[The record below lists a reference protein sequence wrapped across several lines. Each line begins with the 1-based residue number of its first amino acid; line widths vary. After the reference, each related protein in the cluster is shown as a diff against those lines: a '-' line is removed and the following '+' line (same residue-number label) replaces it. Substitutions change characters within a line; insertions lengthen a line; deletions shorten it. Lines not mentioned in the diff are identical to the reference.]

1 MTTTDERRDEDT
13 TTTVDDHA
21 ATIADETTVDAG
33 AGEPNDTAATEG
45 GDQDAAT
52 ADGDGEDQEQPD
64 TFPRTYVE
72 QLRKESAGYRERA
85 QRADQLE
92 QRLHTALV
100 AATGRLADP
109 TDLPF
114 DVGHLDDA
122 DALTAAIDE
131 LVERKPHLKTRR
143 LSGDV
148 GQGAGGA
155 KAGDVNL
162 ADLLRARA

>member
-1 MTTTDERRDEDT
+1 MTTTDDRLDDDQD
-13 TTTVDDHA
+13 TTVDDATATNTTTADAGDVDTAVTDDA
-21 ATIADETTVDAG
+21 ATDAG
-33 AGEPNDTAATEG
+33 ADDAVT
-45 GDQDAAT
+45 DAADD
-52 ADGDGEDQEQPD
+52 DGQAE
-64 TFPRTYVE
+64 TFPRAYVE

-85 QRADQLE
+85 QRAEELE

-114 DVGHLDDA
+114 DVAHLDDA
-122 DALTAAIDE
+122 DALAAAIDE

-148 GQGAGGA
+148 GQGAGGV
-155 KAGDVNL
+155 KADDVNL